1 MLNHP
6 RWIAAVLMTV
16 VASGCRTA
24 TRTIDASRVDVDLP
38 HEGNRGYLV
47 GAPPAWEGPKKTIR
61 KMVEMEIETPPIW
74 RPAQPSQQPSV
85 SSDLT
90 ETASTSVQE
99 MPSAVPAEER
109 PPYTK

>member
-1 MLNHP
+1 MLDYT
-6 RWIAAVLMTV
+6 RLIAAVLMTV

-24 TRTIDASRVDVDLP
+24 TRTVDESRVDLDIP
-38 HEGNRGYLV
+38 SGGNRGYLV
-47 GAPPAWEGPKKTIR
+47 GTPPAWEGPQKTIR

-74 RPAQPSQQPSV
+74 RTAQPPQQPSV

>member
-1 MLNHP
+1 MRNALVMTMLLAM
-6 RWIAAVLMTV
+6 I

-24 TRTIDASRVDVDLP
+24 TRAIDESRVDLDLP
-38 HEGNRGYLV
+38 QGGNRGYLV

-74 RPAQPSQQPSV
+74 KSAQPPQLSLDDAASAPIEEPS
-85 SSDLT
+85 SPTLT
-90 ETASTSVQE
+90 ES
-99 MPSAVPAEER
+99 R